1 MEFAIPFIALAGAY
15 VISNQENKNL
25 QNSQTVQNIRLKN
38 GLKRIGKEEFSN
50 MGKKANYL
58 PNQHIPPQ
66 NYPITN
72 VGELSDTTQK
82 YDNPNTATDKYFN
95 QNFFE
100 NKVNQGQNTG
110 NQIQDIYSLTGN
122 YLDSKEFKH
131 NNMVPFNNG
140 KIKGQVYQMNINET
154 LLDNMN
160 GVGSQTIQ
168 KIEQAPLFKP
178 EKDINWAHGM
188 PNWSDFYQSRV
199 NPGMNNANVKPFETQ
214 NVGPGLG
221 QGYTTKG
228 SGGYNSGMEDRNAWL
243 PKTVDELRVDTNPKM
258 EYTYENLEGPASAP
272 VKNVGILGK
281 TEKYR
286 PDTFFIQ
293 TQDRWLTTTGQ
304 EHGQMLRPIEEVSS
318 DTNRNS
324 QSTSYAGVANNMKTA
339 SYCTPNIRS
348 SNKVAIPTHD
358 VAHGRSIG
366 KGNGV
371 DDKESYLK
379 SVTNYENHRSS
390 VNQPDTFRSSFSHAI
405 GAVVAPIMDI
415 LRPTRKEEYGDNLR
429 IYGSSGS
436 KVPSSYINAP
446 GNSAP
451 LTIKQTTLFAPD
463 TYIGNQS
470 YSQQVLH
477 NQQAPLANQRD
488 STSCS
493 YIGNAESSTNA
504 QMSYESNYNQHN
516 NDKLEA
522 VQVSYTPQGG
532 TQIFNQQMNVSM
544 NRLDTDRENPRQW
557 GDPCSIISQ
566 SPFAENI
573 APIKGKQCY
582 QENDINVIRI
592 QPDILNAFKSNP
604 YTQSLSSY
612 ATI

>member
-25 QNSQTVQNIRLKN
+25 QNSQQAQNIRLKN
-38 GLKRIGKEEFSN
+38 GLKQIGKEEFTN

-58 PNQHIPPQ
+58 PNQIVPPQ

-72 VGELSDTTQK
+72 VGELTDTTHK

-95 QNFFE
+95 QNYFE
-100 NKVNQGQNTG
+100 NKNINGQHTG
-110 NQIQDIYSLTGN
+110 NQIQEIYSLTGN
-122 YLDSKEFKH
+122 FLDSKEFKH

-140 KIKGQVYQMNINET
+140 KVKGQVYQMNINET
-154 LLDNMN
+154 ILDNMN

-178 EKDINWAHGM
+178 EKDVNWAHGM

-221 QGYTTKG
+221 KGYTTKG

-243 PKTVDELRVDTNPKM
+243 PKTVDELRVDTNPKL
-258 EYTYENLEGPASAP
+258 EYTYDNLEGPASAP

-324 QSTSYAGVANNMKTA
+324 LSTSYAGVANNMKTA

-348 SNKVAIPTHD
+348 AKKVAVPTHA

-371 DDKESYLK
+371 DDKETFLK

-405 GAVVAPIMDI
+405 GAVIAPIMDI
-415 LRPTRKEEYGDNLR
+415 LRPTRKEEYGNNLR
-429 IYGSSGS
+429 IYGLSGS
-436 KVPSSYINAP
+436 NVPNSYINPP
-446 GNSAP
+446 GNYAP
-451 LTIKQTTLFAPD
+451 TT
-463 TYIGNQS
+463 
-470 YSQQVLH
+470 
-477 NQQAPLANQRD
+477 
-488 STSCS
+488 S
-493 YIGNAESSTNA
+493 YICSAESINNA
-504 QMSYESNYNQHN
+504 QMSYDSNYNQHN

-582 QENDINVIRI
+582 QENDINVVRI